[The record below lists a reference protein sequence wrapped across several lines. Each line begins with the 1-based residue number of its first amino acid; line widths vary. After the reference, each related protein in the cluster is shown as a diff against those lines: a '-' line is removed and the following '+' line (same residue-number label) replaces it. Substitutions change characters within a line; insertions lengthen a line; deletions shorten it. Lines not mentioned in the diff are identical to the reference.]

1 MRAVVYGSGKAE
13 AVAVPIWVTVT
24 AVCFPH
30 RAEAKCVR
38 CELVLKLDGER
49 QDAERELGRF
59 VVRHRRCVPRRGF
72 YDGPRVTAS
81 AAPSDEWLRA
91 FERKGECDGT

>member
-13 AVAVPIWVTVT
+13 AVAVPVWVTVT

-30 RAEAKCVR
+30 RAEATCAR
-38 CELVLKLDGER
+38 CGLVVKLDGER

-59 VVRHRRCVPRRGF
+59 VVRHRRCVPRTGF
-72 YDGPRVTAS
+72 ARPRVTAS
-81 AAPSDEWLRA
+81 AAPSEEWMRA
-91 FERKGECDGT
+91 FERGKDGRDG

>member
-1 MRAVVYGSGKAE
+1 MRAVVYGGGKAE
-13 AVAVPIWVTVT
+13 AVTVPKHVTVSPL
-24 AVCFPH
+24 CFPH

-38 CELVLKLDGER
+38 CESVVKLDGEK

-81 AAPSDEWLRA
+81 AAPSDEWMRA
-91 FERKGECDGT
+91 FERRGEGDG